1 MDSLDGVPRRSYE
14 PDPVLSGI
22 NRAADTNRRVNVL
35 ERAAP
40 QRSSSISQNGRKRIG
55 LGPLSSDGSKYGIEI
70 FDDAGAVQA
79 RLGELTSQPGVY
91 GLEVLVGN
99 GRYVPVASIASGPN
113 RQTVAGK
120 YEQTVA
126 TGQNTGWQN
135 IGPVITTTTASGK
148 IEVSTG
154 GSLVVAGNKC
164 TVMYSYSIINAV
176 TGSVVVQPDQFQG
189 IRCVHNGYGM
199 DNSQSGELTLTHQL
213 DPGRYR
219 VNGLFQIY
227 GSAGMESTGSI
238 SNRTLGVQGY

>member
-14 PDPVLSGI
+14 PDPVLSGL
-22 NRAADTNRRVNVL
+22 NRAADTNRRLSVV

-40 QRSSSISQNGRKRIG
+40 QRSMSISQNGRKRIG
-55 LGPLSSDGSKYGIEI
+55 LGPMSSDGARYGIEI

-79 RLGELTSQPGVY
+79 RLGELTSQPGIY
-91 GLEVLVGN
+91 GLEVLVSN

-113 RQTVAGK
+113 RQTVPGK

-135 IGPVITTTTASGK
+135 IGPAITTTTASGK

-164 TVMYSYSIINAV
+164 AVMYSYSVINAV
-176 TGSVVVQPDQFQG
+176 TGTVVVQPDQFQG
-189 IRCVHNGYGM
+189 IRCVHNGFGM